1 VDQDLGSLSERA
13 AAGNPAAMG
22 LDNPLRDC
30 EAQSGAARMRRACF
44 VGPVKAV
51 EHPRKV
57 VGTYT
62 VASVAYAEAR
72 FISVGPYFHTDLPTN
87 LVVLD
92 GVRTQVRDQ
101 IGEAVPIAD
110 NCRCIEVRI
119 DADPPLFC
127 QRLDDPQSVGYDRR
141 KTNRRSLEHH
151 LGTVGARQCEQSLD
165 DLAHAIGGSLRRIE
179 AASVLV
185 R

>member
-1 VDQDLGSLSERA
+1 MDQDLSSLSERA

-30 EAQSGAARMRRACF
+30 QAQSGSAGMRRACF
-44 VGPVKAV
+44 VRPVKAV
-51 EHPRKV
+51 EYPRKV
-57 VGTYT
+57 VCTYT
-62 VASVAYAEAR
+62 VTGVAYAEAR
-72 FISVGPYFHTDLPTN
+72 FIPVGPYVHTDLPTN

-101 IGEAVPIAD
+101 IGEAVPIA
-110 NCRCIEVRI
+110 NNRRCIEVRI

-127 QRLDDPQSVGYDRR
+127 QRLDNPQSVAYDRR
-141 KTNRRSLEHH
+141 KANRRTLEHH
-151 LGTVGARQCEQSLD
+151 LGAVGARQCEQSLD
-165 DLAHAIGGSLRRIE
+165 DLAHPTGGSLRRIE